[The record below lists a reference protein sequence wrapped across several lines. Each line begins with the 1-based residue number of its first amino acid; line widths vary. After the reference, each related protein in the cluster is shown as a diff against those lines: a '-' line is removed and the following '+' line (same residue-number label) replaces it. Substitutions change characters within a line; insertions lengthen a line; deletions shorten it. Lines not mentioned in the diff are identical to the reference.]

1 MSLRVFTTSRR
12 GSFVLPMYVG
22 LLCHVG
28 LLLYG
33 MIYELVNVSLCS
45 VFESELAGVIPV
57 VKTSIG
63 GTRIIGRLCA
73 GKGYE
78 CYFCLIF

>member
-1 MSLRVFTTSRR
+1 
-12 GSFVLPMYVG
+12 
-22 LLCHVG
+22 
-28 LLLYG
+28 
-33 MIYELVNVSLCS
+33 MIYELVNVLLCS

-73 GKGYE
+73 GEGYK
-78 CYFCLIF
+78 CYLSSNI